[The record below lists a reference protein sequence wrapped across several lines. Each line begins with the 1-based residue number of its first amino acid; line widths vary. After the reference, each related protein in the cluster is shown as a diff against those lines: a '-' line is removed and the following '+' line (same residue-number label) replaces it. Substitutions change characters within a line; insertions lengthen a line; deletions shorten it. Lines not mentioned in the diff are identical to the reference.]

1 MSCAVVCGVGG
12 VARAFEHMN
21 RNGILHIYAS
31 YHIKSRYIRY
41 RIDHLRAVPGAG
53 RSAGRWAVCGA
64 GAGGHKIKNNPS
76 EFINVIGDVERNL
89 D

>member
-41 RIDHLRAVPGAG
+41 RILTICAQCLGLGGLRGAG
-53 RSAGRWAVCGA
+53 RSAVPVPVGIKL
-64 GAGGHKIKNNPS
+64 KIILLS
-76 EFINVIGDVERNL
+76 L
-89 D
+89 